1 MKKSELQ
8 EMIRLVVREEIE
20 NSLPQHLMEILAEKI
35 AGGAPVVTESRQ
47 PVAPARPSA
56 PALSPAQLAAKRKAL
71 VGLDAPLKQAPVAAP
86 KTFSKNPVLNQVL
99 NETVGGVPSEQE
111 AEMMTPS
118 VLDRVPTLTESVAHE
133 NPAIAAVTDALTR
146 DYSKLI
152 RAADEKARRS
162 RP

>member
-20 NSLPQHLMEILAEKI
+20 KSLPQYLMEVLAEKI
-35 AGGAPVVTESRQ
+35 TSGAPVIAESQ
-47 PVAPARPSA
+47 QATAPRRPSV
-56 PALSPAQLAAKRKAL
+56 PALTPAQLAAKRKAL
-71 VGLDAPLKQAPVAAP
+71 VGLEAPLKQAPAAAP
-86 KTFSKNPVLNQVL
+86 KTFSKNPVLNQIL
-99 NETVGGVPSEQE
+99 NETMGGVPTEQE

-133 NPAIAAVTDALTR
+133 NPAVAAVADALTR